1 VPTSHAAPSGDP
13 RAVVAAW
20 LSALE
25 VVLRERDMASF
36 TSLLG
41 TDPWWRD
48 MYALSW
54 DNGRRSSHT

>member
-1 VPTSHAAPSGDP
+1 VPTSHAAPSGDV
-13 RAVVAAW
+13 RAVVVAW

-54 DNGRRSSHT
+54 DNDRRSSHT